1 MSVLTIVVV
10 LQAFL
15 GFQLSQGA
23 DVMLMSDEATAF
35 VIVLLALLTGGIT
48 YWSSATLTGIY
59 T

>member
-1 MSVLTIVVV
+1 MSVLTIIVV

-15 GFQLSQGA
+15 GFKLSQGA

-35 VIVLLALLTGGIT
+35 LIVLLALLTGAIT
-48 YWSSATLTGIY
+48 YWSSTTLTRIY